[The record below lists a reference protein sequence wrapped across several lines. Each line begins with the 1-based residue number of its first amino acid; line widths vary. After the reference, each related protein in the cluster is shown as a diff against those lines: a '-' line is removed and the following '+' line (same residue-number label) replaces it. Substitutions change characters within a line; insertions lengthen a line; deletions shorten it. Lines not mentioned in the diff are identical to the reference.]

1 MRSLSFTHPLPL
13 VIQSHVH
20 THTHIMT
27 HTHTHTHHHHHH
39 LPRYNQAAAMLRE
52 AWVKSRGAMANLNM
66 SAHVAAQGMP
76 GSLGGPSNTSIMYTE
91 EWKVKSIEY
100 RGWGV
105 DKNAPALAGK
115 HDVQVSLRREHAA
128 CW

>member
-1 MRSLSFTHPLPL
+1 
-13 VIQSHVH
+13 
-20 THTHIMT
+20 
-27 HTHTHTHHHHHH
+27 
-39 LPRYNQAAAMLRE
+39 MLRE

-128 CW
+128 CWKAVRKLSSTNLVYFHHSCSHANWYPRSTAPWMLCR